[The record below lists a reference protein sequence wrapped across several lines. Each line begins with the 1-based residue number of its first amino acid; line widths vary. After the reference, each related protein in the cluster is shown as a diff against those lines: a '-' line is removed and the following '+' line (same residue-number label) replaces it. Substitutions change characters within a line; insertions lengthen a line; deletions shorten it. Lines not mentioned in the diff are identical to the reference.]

1 MATIDVSSLSS
12 SMRSNLMELQKTAS
26 MMDTQQSRL
35 STGKKVNTAI
45 DDPINYF
52 SAKGLGNRAADLS
65 SLKNSFGEAVH
76 TIKTADTGI
85 SNITSLLEK
94 AKSLV
99 TSSKNA
105 TSEETS
111 SLQEQLKGVV
121 SQIDSSAKDAS
132 YSGRNLLTGESDLK
146 VSMNESSSNTL
157 TIKSTDLRASA
168 LGLDTLSLGDSEAI
182 DSSLD
187 TINSAMDTLRSTSNT
202 LTTHMTSITKRQ
214 DFTNEFSKVLEE
226 GGSKLTMADLNE
238 ESSNMLALQTRQQL
252 GTISLSLAS
261 QNQEAVL
268 KLFG

>member
-1 MATIDVSSLSS
+1 MATSGISLSS

-52 SAKGLGNRAADLS
+52 SAKGLGHRAADLN
-65 SLKNSFGEAVH
+65 SLKNSFGEAI
-76 TIKTADTGI
+76 TTLKTADTGI
-85 SNITSLLEK
+85 SEITSLLEN
-94 AKSLV
+94 AKKLV
-99 TSSKNA
+99 TSSKDA
-105 TSEETS
+105 TTETIS
-111 SLQEQLKGVV
+111 SLQDQLKETV
-121 SQIDSSAKDAS
+121 SNIDKLANDSS
-132 YSGRNLLTGESDLK
+132 YNGRNLLTGKSDLT

-168 LGLDTLSLGDSEAI
+168 LGLDTLSLGDPEAI
-182 DSSLD
+182 DSSLE
-187 TINSAMDTLRSTSNT
+187 TINSAMGTLRSTSKT
-202 LTTHMTSITKRQ
+202 LATHMSSITMRQ

-261 QNQEAVL
+261 QSQEAVL